1 MFCLNI
7 AVGSTVWALLF
18 NDETKARDSLAWI
31 RQKPTTTHTFTPSI
45 ECALEDDF
53 GQTFVAPFNA
63 IHGCMLEDLDK
74 TRLAHIERALHQ
86 QLTQLEA
93 QKRWE
98 QHPAHRAMARGPGV
112 IAPGFGPMGNGAF
125 SRN

>member
-18 NDETKARDSLAWI
+18 NSHEAADNAAQTLKTPDS
-31 RQKPTTTHTFTPSI
+31 PHTFSPNLT
-45 ECALEDDF
+45 CVVTDDF
-53 GQTFVAPFNA
+53 GQMFTAPYTA
-63 IHGCMLEDLDK
+63 IHGCLLEDLDK
-74 TRLAHIERALHQ
+74 TKLAYIERALHQ

-125 SRN
+125 PRN